1 MARYLNPMP
10 APASQGNV
18 AITTAAAITITPQAQ
33 TSDVELTCTVD
44 AVVSFGIVGQ
54 ASPPAANISAGA
66 TGQHLLPAFQTRG
79 FSIAGNA
86 KFSVIALSANGA
98 LWVSEMT

>member
-10 APASQGNV
+10 APASCGNI
-18 AITTAAAITITPQAQ
+18 AINTAAAITVTPQAT
-33 TSDVELTCTVD
+33 TSDVELTATVD
-44 AVVSFGIVGQ
+44 AVVSFGITGQ
-54 ASPPAANISAGA
+54 ATPPSANVSANA
-66 TGQHLLPAFQTRG
+66 PGQHLLPAYVPRG

-98 LWVSEMT
+98 LWVSELT